1 MTVYETALFV
11 NRRQRLSEDELDILD
26 EEIYKMEQD
35 PDLGED
41 RSDIRSKIIRGLRC
55 ITTKI
60 GYNSDVSD
68 KQWERLQ
75 KYLPELSTR
84 GAHLRKWEPRVII
97 NAILYVVTTIA
108 FLVWMVS
115 KTQHRL

>member
-1 MTVYETALFV
+1 
-11 NRRQRLSEDELDILD
+11 
-26 EEIYKMEQD
+26 ME
-35 PDLGED
+35 
-41 RSDIRSKIIRGLRC
+41 RS
-55 ITTKI
+55 

-97 NAILYVVTTIA
+97 NAILYVRTC
-108 FLVWMVS
+108 L
-115 KTQHRL
+115 K

>member
-1 MTVYETALFV
+1 
-11 NRRQRLSEDELDILD
+11 
-26 EEIYKMEQD
+26 ME
-35 PDLGED
+35 
-41 RSDIRSKIIRGLRC
+41 RS
-55 ITTKI
+55 

-75 KYLPELSTR
+75 EYLPELSGNGLSAPTEKVDR
-84 GAHLRKWEPRVII
+84 RK
-97 NAILYVVTTIA
+97 NL

>member
-1 MTVYETALFV
+1 
-11 NRRQRLSEDELDILD
+11 
-26 EEIYKMEQD
+26 ME
-35 PDLGED
+35 
-41 RSDIRSKIIRGLRC
+41 RS
-55 ITTKI
+55 

-97 NAILYVVTTIA
+97 NAILYVSDHGLSMENA
-108 FLVWMVS
+108 SQRFSSLA
-115 KTQHRL
+115 KCLLPLQ

>member
-41 RSDIRSKIIRGLRC
+41 RSDIRSGL
-55 ITTKI
+55 KMYHYQDNK
-60 GYNSDVSD
+60 G
-68 KQWERLQ
+68 K
-75 KYLPELSTR
+75 KY
-84 GAHLRKWEPRVII
+84 
-97 NAILYVVTTIA
+97 
-108 FLVWMVS
+108 
-115 KTQHRL
+115 

>member
-1 MTVYETALFV
+1 
-11 NRRQRLSEDELDILD
+11 
-26 EEIYKMEQD
+26 ME
-35 PDLGED
+35 
-41 RSDIRSKIIRGLRC
+41 RS
-55 ITTKI
+55 

-97 NAILYVVTTIA
+97 YCERMISSFFVILREPKDLLDSHEILA
-108 FLVWMVS
+108 
-115 KTQHRL
+115 

>member
-1 MTVYETALFV
+1 
-11 NRRQRLSEDELDILD
+11 
-26 EEIYKMEQD
+26 ME
-35 PDLGED
+35 
-41 RSDIRSKIIRGLRC
+41 RS
-55 ITTKI
+55 

-97 NAILYVVTTIA
+97 NAILYVVTTGCQWRMLPKD
-108 FLVWMVS
+108 FPPWQSVYYS
-115 KTQHRL
+115 KNH